1 MLFERNKIMFLVA
14 IVKNTIDNS
23 INENAFK
30 VSFYILSKTKHE
42 MSKLLNKI

>member
-1 MLFERNKIMFLVA
+1 MKDLLFERNKIVFLVS

-30 VSFYILSKTKHE
+30 VAFYILTKTKE
-42 MSKLLNKI
+42 EI